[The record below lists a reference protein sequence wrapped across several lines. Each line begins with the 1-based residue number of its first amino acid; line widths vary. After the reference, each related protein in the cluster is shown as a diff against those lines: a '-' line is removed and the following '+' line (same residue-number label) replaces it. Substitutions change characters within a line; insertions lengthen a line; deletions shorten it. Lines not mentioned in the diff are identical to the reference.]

1 VYYVERHPYRSDFLS
16 RAPWPRRLGL
26 FAFHLAPSSSRLN
39 WTTGTFSKWPMR
51 IVGISPRFAAA
62 YAASFDSPNRV
73 VQTGLRIRVS
83 LRDRLEKEAK
93 LHGISLNSEMERRLE
108 ASFEPTIRRDEFMG
122 YVRRLAKEDEARE
135 KAETSLALSTAAQKQ
150 KEQK

>member
-1 VYYVERHPYRSDFLS
+1 MAKKSD
-16 RAPWPRRLGL
+16 
-26 FAFHLAPSSSRLN
+26 
-39 WTTGTFSKWPMR
+39 K
-51 IVGISPRFAAA
+51 
-62 YAASFDSPNRV
+62 DRV

-93 LHGISLNSEMERRLE
+93 LRGISLNSELERRLE
-108 ASFEPTIRRDEFMG
+108 ASFEPTLQRNEFMG

-135 KAETSLALSTAAQKQ
+135 KAKILLSFIGAPQKK

>member
-1 VYYVERHPYRSDFLS
+1 MEPYHSERREAVMAKKSEKD
-16 RAPWPRRLGL
+16 
-26 FAFHLAPSSSRLN
+26 
-39 WTTGTFSKWPMR
+39 
-51 IVGISPRFAAA
+51 
-62 YAASFDSPNRV
+62 RV

-93 LHGISLNSEMERRLE
+93 LRGIALNAEMERRLE
-108 ASFEPTIRRDEFMG
+108 ASVEPTIRRDEFMG

>member
-1 VYYVERHPYRSDFLS
+1 MEPYHPERRETVMAKKSEKD
-16 RAPWPRRLGL
+16 
-26 FAFHLAPSSSRLN
+26 
-39 WTTGTFSKWPMR
+39 
-51 IVGISPRFAAA
+51 
-62 YAASFDSPNRV
+62 RV

-135 KAETSLALSTAAQKQ
+135 KAETSLVLSTAAQKQ